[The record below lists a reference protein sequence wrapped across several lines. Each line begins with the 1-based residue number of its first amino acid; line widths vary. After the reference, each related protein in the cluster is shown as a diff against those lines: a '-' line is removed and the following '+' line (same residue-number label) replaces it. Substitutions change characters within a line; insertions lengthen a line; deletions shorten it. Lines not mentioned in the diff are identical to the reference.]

1 MKINIK
7 ATLTLPVLI
16 FIISCSEKNDNT
28 GLGYFS
34 DRQFSLDTVVIDP
47 GDEIIFLEHD
57 LFSAD
62 KSMDD
67 KYLFNFNAHDHTLE
81 KINLD
86 DLRLEDKIPFEKEGP
101 NGTGSSVGS
110 IRMQNLNQLI
120 FGGMDRATL
129 FSLDGKKLSTIHY
142 ENFSLGGN
150 FVESGEM
157 IQSSPVLDA
166 ETNRMFVLIEK
177 IKDSGSALGILD
189 LREYE
194 ISRKELQ
201 TFGKLNNYRLTLW
214 MGKSSLGFGI
224 GMKIEKFGSKVIL
237 SNQIT
242 SSLMWYDTELDS
254 LFMKTYSSQ
263 LTANEKVNSYKL
275 EHETEESVET
285 EYTKL
290 HQEIN
295 FLPPFWDEK
304 NQVFYRFSFQEIP
317 SESKVEE
324 NIKSNIYLT
333 ALDKDLNLIGEIL
346 VPQLTKKPSKPFSGK
361 FPRHFAKDGK
371 IWIYENINDEMGF
384 VVLTISH

>member
-1 MKINIK
+1 MRYF
-7 ATLTLPVLI
+7 LFLI
-16 FIISCSEKNDNT
+16 LIASCTSKTENT
-28 GLGYFS
+28 GSGYFS
-34 DRQFSLDTVVIDP
+34 NMKFSVDTVVIDP
-47 GDEIIFLEHD
+47 SDEIIFLEHD

-67 KYLFNFNAHDHTLE
+67 KYLFNFNANDHTLE
-81 KINLD
+81 KINLN
-86 DLRLEDKIPFEKEGP
+86 DLRLEEKIPFEKEGP
-101 NGTGSSVGS
+101 NGTGYSVGT
-110 IRMQNLNQLI
+110 IRVHNQNQI
-120 FGGMDRATL
+120 IIGDIDRASI
-129 FSLDGKKLSTIHY
+129 FSLDGNKLNTVHY

-150 FVESGEM
+150 FMESGEL
-157 IQSSPVLDA
+157 IQSSPVLDTDA
-166 ETNRMFVLIEK
+166 NRMFILIER
-177 IKDSGSALGILD
+177 IRDSGSVLGILD
-189 LREYE
+189 LKEYE
-194 ISRKELQ
+194 ISRKDLQ
-201 TFGKLNNYRLTLW
+201 TFEKLNNYRFTLW
-214 MGKSSLGFGI
+214 MGKSSIGFGP

-242 SSLMWYDTELDS
+242 SSLMWYDTAMDS
-254 LFMKTYSSQ
+254 LFLKTYSSQ

-275 EHETEESVET
+275 EHETEESVEA

-304 NQVFYRFSFQEIP
+304 NQVFYRFSFQEVP

-333 ALDKDLNLIGEIL
+333 ALDKDLNLLGEIL
-346 VPQLTKKPSKPFSGK
+346 VPQLTKKPAKPFSEK

-384 VVLTISH
+384 VVLTMSK